1 MDRLDS
7 QTLSADEKL
16 LEATAPV
23 AESLFERHVSKSKEW
38 FPHELVPWSRGR
50 DFSPG
55 EAWDPEEFPLPDA
68 VRSALYLN
76 ILTEDNLPYYF
87 HAISWLFGEDSVWGA
102 WNRRWTAEEHRH
114 SIVIRDWLTVTRA
127 IDPVVLERARMSQV
141 STGYAPEGKLLN
153 TCEGVVYVT
162 LQELATRIAHRNTGR
177 LLDGPGQEVMAKV
190 AADENFHFLFYR
202 DLATAMLEV
211 DPSRM
216 VMAFETQVKTFQ
228 MPGAGIPDFAR
239 HASAT
244 AAAGIYDFN
253 IHYEQILAPVVLR
266 HWRLESITGL
276 SPEAEQARERTV
288 THLRRIERVSRRVGE
303 RRDQRNNLA
312 GASR

>member
-1 MDRLDS
+1 MHRLDS
-7 QTLSADEKL
+7 QTLSEDQKL
-16 LEATAPV
+16 LDATASV
-23 AESLFERHVSKSKEW
+23 AESLFERHLAKTKEW

-50 DFSPG
+50 DFEPG
-55 EAWDPEEFPLPDA
+55 QEWDPEEYALPDA

-76 ILTEDNLPYYF
+76 LLTEDNLPYYF
-87 HAISWLFGEDSVWGA
+87 HAISWLFGEDTVWGA

-114 SIVIRDWLTVTRA
+114 SIVIRDWMTVTRA
-127 IDPVVLERARMSQV
+127 VDPVVLERARMAQV
-141 STGYAPEGKLLN
+141 ATGYAPEGKLSN

-162 LQELATRIAHRNTGR
+162 LQELATRISHRNTGR

-190 AADENFHFLFYR
+190 ATDENFHFLFYR
-202 DLATAMLEV
+202 DLATAMIEV

-228 MPGAGIPDFAR
+228 MPGAGILEFAR

-253 IHYEQILAPVVLR
+253 IHYEQILAPVILR
-266 HWRLESITGL
+266 HWRLESLTGL
-276 SPEAEQARERTV
+276 TPEAEQSRDRTIA
-288 THLRRIERVSRRVGE
+288 HMKRIERVSKRVAD
-303 RRDQRNNLA
+303 RRDRQLA
-312 GASR
+312 ASSH

>member
-1 MDRLDS
+1 MHRLDR
-7 QTLSADEKL
+7 QTLSEDQKL
-16 LEATAPV
+16 LDATASV
-23 AESLFERHVSKSKEW
+23 AESLFERHLAKTKEW

-50 DFSPG
+50 DFEPG
-55 EAWDPEEFPLPDA
+55 QEWDPEEYALPDA

-76 ILTEDNLPYYF
+76 LLTEDNLPYYF
-87 HAISWLFGEDSVWGA
+87 HAISWLFGEDTVWGA

-114 SIVIRDWLTVTRA
+114 SIVIRDWMTVTRA
-127 IDPVVLERARMSQV
+127 VDPVVLERARMAQV
-141 STGYAPEGKLLN
+141 GTGYAPEGKLSN

-162 LQELATRIAHRNTGR
+162 LQELATRISHRNTGR

-190 AADENFHFLFYR
+190 ATDENFHFLFYR
-202 DLATAMLEV
+202 DLATAMIEV

-228 MPGAGIPDFAR
+228 MPGAGILEFAR

-253 IHYEQILAPVVLR
+253 IHYEQILAPVILR
-266 HWRLESITGL
+266 HWRLESLTGL
-276 SPEAEQARERTV
+276 TPEAEQSRDRTIA
-288 THLRRIERVSRRVGE
+288 HMKRIERVSKRVAD
-303 RRDQRNNLA
+303 RRDRQLA
-312 GASR
+312 ASSH

>member
-1 MDRLDS
+1 MHRLDS
-7 QTLSADEKL
+7 QTLSEDQKL
-16 LEATAPV
+16 LDATASV
-23 AESLFERHVSKSKEW
+23 AESLFERHLAKTKEW

-50 DFSPG
+50 DFEPG
-55 EAWDPEEFPLPDA
+55 QEWDPEEYALPDA

-76 ILTEDNLPYYF
+76 LLTEDNLPYYF
-87 HAISWLFGEDSVWGA
+87 HAISWLFGEDTVWGA

-114 SIVIRDWLTVTRA
+114 SIVIRDWMTVTRA
-127 IDPVVLERARMSQV
+127 VDPVVLERARMAQV
-141 STGYAPEGKLLN
+141 GTGYAPEGKLSN

-162 LQELATRIAHRNTGR
+162 LQELATRISHRNTGR

-190 AADENFHFLFYR
+190 ATDENFHFLFYR
-202 DLATAMLEV
+202 DLATAMIEV

-228 MPGAGIPDFAR
+228 MPGAGILEFAR

-253 IHYEQILAPVVLR
+253 IHYEQILAPVILR
-266 HWRLESITGL
+266 HWRLESLTGL
-276 SPEAEQARERTV
+276 TPEAEQSRDRTIA
-288 THLRRIERVSRRVGE
+288 HMKRIERVSKRVAD
-303 RRDQRNNLA
+303 RRDRQLA
-312 GASR
+312 ASSH